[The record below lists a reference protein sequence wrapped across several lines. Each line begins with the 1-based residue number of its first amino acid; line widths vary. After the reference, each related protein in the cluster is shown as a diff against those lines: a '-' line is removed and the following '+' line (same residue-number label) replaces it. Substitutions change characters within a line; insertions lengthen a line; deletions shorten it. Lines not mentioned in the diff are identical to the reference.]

1 MHQRGAVAPLD
12 MRIRHAYIA
21 SMAQPQLLGT
31 FEQLVLAA
39 VLQVGESAYP
49 PPVLTWIGERTG
61 RSVNRGS
68 LYVALDR
75 LEAKGLLR
83 SRPDPQDGRE
93 GRPRRYLEVTPD
105 GLAAL
110 REARDSLLA
119 SWNGLESL
127 LADEG

>member
-1 MHQRGAVAPLD
+1 MT
-12 MRIRHAYIA
+12 
-21 SMAQPQLLGT
+21 QPQLLGT
-31 FEQLVLAA
+31 FEQQVLSAI
-39 VLQVGESAYP
+39 LQVGAEAYP
-49 PPVLTWIGERTG
+49 PPVLAWLEERTG

-83 SRPDPQDGRE
+83 SRPDAEHGRD

-110 REARDSLLA
+110 REARASLIA

-127 LADEG
+127 LEDPP

>member
-1 MHQRGAVAPLD
+1 MEPAVWIDLSE
-12 MRIRHAYIA
+12 RYAYVA
-21 SMAQPQLLGT
+21 SMTPMQLLGT
-31 FEQLVLAA
+31 FEQQVLAA
-39 VLQVGESAYP
+39 ILQVGRDAYP
-49 PPVLTWIGERTG
+49 PPVLSWIEERTG

-83 SRPDPQDGRE
+83 SRPDADDGRE

-110 REARDSLLA
+110 REARASLMA

-127 LADEG
+127 LEDPS